1 MAKKGG
7 IVKYTGFASLLF
19 SVAAICMIFL
29 TAIVYKV
36 SEEADPTNYTGLQVI
51 FGFTE
56 TQVSIGNMKYETE
69 WFKFSFMNLLPYILI
84 AAGLVLTLLKI
95 LGGSRS
101 KLLSIICAA
110 CFVAG
115 GILAFFTV
123 NFAIVGSEQLTD
135 LPLLDKEYM
144 SLGIGSVLCGVFA
157 IIAGAAKAMEFVFD

>member
-56 TQVSIGNMKYETE
+56 TQASIGNMKYETE
-69 WFKFSFMNLLPYILI
+69 WFKFSFMNLFR
-84 AAGLVLTLLKI
+84 T
-95 LGGSRS
+95 
-101 KLLSIICAA
+101 
-110 CFVAG
+110 F
-115 GILAFFTV
+115 
-123 NFAIVGSEQLTD
+123 
-135 LPLLDKEYM
+135 
-144 SLGIGSVLCGVFA
+144 
-157 IIAGAAKAMEFVFD
+157 